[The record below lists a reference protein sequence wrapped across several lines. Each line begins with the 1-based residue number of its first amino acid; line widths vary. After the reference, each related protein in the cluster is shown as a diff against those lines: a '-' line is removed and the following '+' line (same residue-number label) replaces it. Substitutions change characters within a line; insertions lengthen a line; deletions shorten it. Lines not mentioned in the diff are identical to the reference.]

1 MSKQLAWHV
10 QVQANIKAVLQ
21 QFAKIKPT
29 VASGSI
35 NSASSD
41 SNQESLTV
49 KYLSSPRLLNL
60 QLRDAGFRRH
70 FIVQCLILLHAC
82 SRKSLNKQDTFKIK
96 QVRLS
101 TIMLTSCSQE
111 ETNCPCIHYA
121 AVLPLS
127 RSLLSL

>member
-1 MSKQLAWHV
+1 MPSETSCSTSVLVNFKRKILIIHSVTSFV

-35 NSASSD
+35 NSALAD

-70 FIVQCLILLHAC
+70 FLVQSLILLHAC
-82 SRKSLNKQDTFKIK
+82 TRKSLNKQDTFKIK
-96 QVRLS
+96 QV
-101 TIMLTSCSQE
+101 
-111 ETNCPCIHYA
+111 
-121 AVLPLS
+121 
-127 RSLLSL
+127 SL